1 MSDPI
6 QIEIQVSD
14 AELDAEIAKIDN
26 ITQQKQNST
35 ISPGVSEADTFVSPE
50 YNRIA
55 QAAGSDEYESYFA
68 MREQQRNDMF
78 STEDSSGFGSELEA
92 GRATHAALGLMQG
105 QLPTNFIMHQL
116 LREAGIT
123 GPMGILAVFG
133 IDLAIKEI
141 VALQTEQAFNDKMAK
156 YEAQR
161 KIDFTSAQRGVM
173 TE

>member
-1 MSDPI
+1 LSDPI
-6 QIEIQVSD
+6 EIEIHVSD
-14 AELDAEIAKIDN
+14 AELDAEIAKIESV
-26 ITQQKQNST
+26 TQQKQNST
-35 ISPGVSEADTFVSPE
+35 KGSGVSEADTFVSPE

-55 QAAGSDEYESYFA
+55 QGVGSDEYEGYAA

-78 STEDSSGFGSELEA
+78 SAEDSSGFGSELEA

-116 LREAGIT
+116 LREIGVT

-133 IDLAIKEI
+133 IDVAIKEI
-141 VALQTEQAFNDKMAK
+141 VALQVEQKFNDKMAK

-161 KIDFTSAQRGVM
+161 KIDFASAQRGVI